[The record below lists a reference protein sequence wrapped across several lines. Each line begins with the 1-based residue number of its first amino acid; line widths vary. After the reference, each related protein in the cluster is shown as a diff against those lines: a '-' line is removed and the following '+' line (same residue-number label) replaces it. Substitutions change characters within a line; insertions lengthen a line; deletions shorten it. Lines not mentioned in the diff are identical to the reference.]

1 MFNVRLYAK
10 KSMTEKTTMC
20 YALQYNIRTTSQY
33 HNITMTTMI
42 GILSLFISSRVIH
55 ASYSLSYYSN
65 EVTTKILNAGLHSFQ
80 DTPSAHHIADIYT
93 RISGLSPIF
102 REGEILHIHLYPS
115 VIFNDRG
122 KF

>member
-1 MFNVRLYAK
+1 MYGFMQK
-10 KSMTEKTTMC
+10 KKDDRKTTMC
-20 YALQYNIRTTSQY
+20 YALQYNIID
-33 HNITMTTMI
+33 HNNNIMTTMI
-42 GILSLFISSRVIH
+42 GILSLFLSSRVIH

-102 REGEILHIHLYPS
+102 REGEILHIYLYPS
-115 VIFNDRG
+115 VIQ
-122 KF
+122 